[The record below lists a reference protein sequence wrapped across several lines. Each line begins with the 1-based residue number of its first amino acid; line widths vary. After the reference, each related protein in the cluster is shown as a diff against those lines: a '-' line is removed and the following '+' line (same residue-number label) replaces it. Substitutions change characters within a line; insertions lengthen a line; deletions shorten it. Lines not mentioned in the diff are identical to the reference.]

1 MPAAMI
7 GETSYSM
14 YLIHG
19 LSGGLYLILRNKL
32 GLGEM
37 PWYFHLI
44 TAIATAAISSIIFYL
59 LIERPS
65 ARLAKKIK
73 LR

>member
-7 GETSYSM
+7 GEASYSM

-32 GLGEM
+32 GLGDL
-37 PWYFHLI
+37 PWYFHL
-44 TAIATAAISSIIFYL
+44 TAAIVVAVFSSIIFYL